1 MLLVP
6 VGSKR
11 YETHGVNGLSDFNG
25 LHSRQH
31 DAEVQFYAFD
41 ILMRD
46 GEDLRKLP
54 RNPEAARSWPCG
66 RGRR

>member
-11 YETHGVNGLSDFNG
+11 NETHGVDGLSDFNG

-31 DAEVQFYAFD
+31 DAEVQCTATKKAA
-41 ILMRD
+41 
-46 GEDLRKLP
+46 LRGAP
-54 RNPEAARSWPCG
+54 DCS
-66 RGRR
+66 